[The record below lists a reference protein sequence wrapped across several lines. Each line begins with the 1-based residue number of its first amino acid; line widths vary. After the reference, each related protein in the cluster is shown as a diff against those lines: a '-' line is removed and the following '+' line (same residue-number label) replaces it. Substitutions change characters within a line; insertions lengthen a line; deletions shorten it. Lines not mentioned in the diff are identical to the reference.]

1 MTAASLAAARSSEI
15 KPFPVDP
22 DVLGRI
28 RPMQYRDAER
38 VAELHHAAMG
48 NSLWARLGEPFL
60 ASLYR
65 ALIDSPLFFGFVY
78 CEPGPSGGS
87 AAGPEVKGFI
97 AGSTDTATM
106 YRWVLRRRGMFVAP
120 AALRG
125 VLGHPTAAVKLLQTA
140 RYFGVSGAADV
151 PAESL
156 FCSFVPDLRGK
167 RVSGHINKVL
177 FDELYARGRSHVKIT
192 TEVDNEGAN
201 RQLQSWGFAQ
211 RGTFRF
217 YGKDMVTY
225 VLDLAASP
233 RVDPVSRHPTV

>member
-1 MTAASLAAARSSEI
+1 MTVGPTAAAPAAGI

-22 DVLGRI
+22 EVIGRI
-28 RPMQYRDAER
+28 RPMQYRDADR

-48 NSLWARLGEPFL
+48 NSLWAMLGQPFL

-78 CEPGPSGGS
+78 VEDTD
-87 AAGPEVKGFI
+87 VKGFI
-97 AGSTDTATM
+97 AGSTDTSTM

-125 VLGHPTAAVKLLQTA
+125 LATRPLLAMKLLETA
-140 RYFGVSGAADV
+140 RYFGVSGADDV

-177 FDELYARGRSHVKIT
+177 FDELRARGRTHVKIT
-192 TEVDNEGAN
+192 TEADNEGAN
-201 RQLQSWGFAQ
+201 RQLASWGFVQ
-211 RGTFRF
+211 RSTFRF

-225 VLDLAASP
+225 VLDLVACP
-233 RVDPVSRHPTV
+233 RVEALSRHPTV